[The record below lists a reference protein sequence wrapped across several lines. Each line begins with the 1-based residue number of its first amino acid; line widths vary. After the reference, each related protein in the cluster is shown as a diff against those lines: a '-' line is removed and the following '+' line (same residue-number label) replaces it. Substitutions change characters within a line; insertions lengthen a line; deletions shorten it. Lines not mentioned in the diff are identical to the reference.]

1 WMGHGPDL
9 VLPVIGPS
17 TVLDCVSLVGDWQG
31 GMYTYTSVGS
41 IENVPVRNSLWGLKV
56 VDTRA
61 SLLDT
66 TDTVDRVA
74 LDPYSFVRDAS
85 LQRRAAIV
93 RGTAS
98 GEANVPDYR
107 VPDYSD
113 DAADDSAAVPAGSA
127 APAPKP

>member
-1 WMGHGPDL
+1 
-9 VLPVIGPS
+9 
-17 TVLDCVSLVGDWQG
+17 
-31 GMYTYTSVGS
+31 MYTYTSVGS

-74 LDPYSFVRDAS
+74 LDPYSCVRDAY
-85 LQRRAAIV
+85 LQRRTAMV

-98 GEANVPDYR
+98 GEANVPDYS

-127 APAPKP
+127 APAPKPERAPREPRGRLGFSSVLVLTHP